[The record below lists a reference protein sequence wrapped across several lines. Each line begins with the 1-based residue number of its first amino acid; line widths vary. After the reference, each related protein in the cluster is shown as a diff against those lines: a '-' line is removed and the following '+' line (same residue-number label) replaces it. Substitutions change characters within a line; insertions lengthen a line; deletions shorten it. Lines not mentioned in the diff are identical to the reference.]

1 MFLLVY
7 LGVLMWILGMKDI
20 RKGCIVE
27 NSLVIELVIVIS
39 VLFFDNVN
47 LIDYN

>member
-1 MFLLVY
+1 
-7 LGVLMWILGMKDI
+7 MKDI
-20 RKGCIVE
+20 KKGCIVG
-27 NSLVIELVIVIS
+27 NSLVVELVMVIS